1 MRVNHEMS
9 VMRDKV
15 REKTIDGFG
24 FTQAPGQFL
33 MNGDQINRRVIENC
47 SSHETDKIVMC
58 GTCGVTLSNT
68 KVIHCAR
75 CRQMEVK
82 EDTFIGTLADDWRR
96 RKVSIQ
102 YKPPKHER
110 RLVQRMDETDDL
122 SSVTSGDRSYLEDC
136 DRKYLEAPLSRS
148 DRREP
153 SAHKMPHPGQ
163 PDDKYYKFLSG
174 FGMQEPK
181 EKIYSQG
188 ERLWLPSRSGVLRAE
203 AIANGRVALRGSPS
217 KGNTLRQYG
226 GDQDK
231 PHYIH
236 RSTSSKSLKI

>member
-9 VMRDKV
+9 LMRQRV
-15 REKTIDGFG
+15 REKAIDGFG
-24 FTQAPGQFL
+24 FTQTPGGFL
-33 MNGDQINRRVIENC
+33 LNGDCLSRRTIENC
-47 SSHETDKIVMC
+47 SSHDVDKIVMC
-58 GTCGVTLSNT
+58 GTCGATLSTT
-68 KVIHCAR
+68 KVTHCPK

-102 YKPPKHER
+102 YLPPKHQR
-110 RLVQRMDETDDL
+110 RLIKRVDETDDL
-122 SSVTSGDRSYLEDC
+122 SSVTSGDRSYMEDC

-153 SAHKMPHPGQ
+153 STHKMPHPGE
-163 PDDKYYKFLSG
+163 PDEKYYKFLSG
-174 FGMQEPK
+174 IGMQLPK

-188 ERLWLPSRSGVLRAE
+188 ERLWLPSRTGVQRSE
-203 AIANGRVALRGSPS
+203 ARSNGRVTLRGSPS
-217 KGNTLRQYG
+217 KGDTLRQYG

-231 PHYIH
+231 PHYIP